1 MQNLINHTYHVG
13 GLHCGVCATTVQNL
27 LAAVPGVTSVKVD
40 LEKKQAEITSSA
52 LNETGTLQNALSTTH
67 FTIEELRA

>member
-1 MQNLINHTYHVG
+1 MENSINHTYHVG
-13 GLHCGVCATTVQNL
+13 GLHCEVCASTVQNL

-40 LEKKQAEITSSA
+40 LEKKQAVITSA
-52 LNETGTLQNALSTTH
+52 ELNKTDTLQNALSTTH